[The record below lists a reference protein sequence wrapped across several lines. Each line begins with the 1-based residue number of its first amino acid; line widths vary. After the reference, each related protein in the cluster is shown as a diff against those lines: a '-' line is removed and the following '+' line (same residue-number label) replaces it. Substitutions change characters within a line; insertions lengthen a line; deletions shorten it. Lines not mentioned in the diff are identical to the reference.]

1 MAQRHE
7 LVIKLCSQDNCI
19 VLLLMLHS
27 HLVSMT
33 NAAATDL
40 IH

>member
-7 LVIKLCSQDNCI
+7 LVIKLCSQDNRI
-19 VLLLMLHS
+19 VRLLMVQS

-33 NAAATDL
+33 NATATDL